1 MKIIQFIYKDNIIA
15 QQSADMYLNQI
26 DEVKWL
32 LADAYKCY
40 PDEIETRY
48 TTFELNPKLSN
59 YDATPIGIVCF
70 NSGYPQEVKGIFCG
84 IDEKSDE
91 FIDAM
96 LGKNVERFIEKNL
109 HFKF

>member
-84 IDEKSDE
+84 IDENSDE

>member
-1 MKIIQFIYKDNIIA
+1 MKIIQFIYNDTIIA
-15 QQSADMYLNQI
+15 QQNADMYLNQV

-32 LADAYKCY
+32 LADAYKCF

-59 YDATPIGIVCF
+59 YDVTPIGIICF
-70 NSGYPQEVKGIFCG
+70 NSGYPIKAKGIVST
-84 IDEKSDE
+84 INENSDE
-91 FIDAM
+91 FVDAM
-96 LGKNVERFIEKNL
+96 IGINVDNFIEKHL

>member
-1 MKIIQFIYKDNIIA
+1 MKIVQFIYKDSIIA
-15 QQSADMYLNQI
+15 QQSAEMYLNQI

-32 LADAYKCY
+32 LADAYNCL

-59 YDATPIGIVCF
+59 YDVTPIGIVCF
-70 NSGYPQEVKGIFCG
+70 NSGYPEAAKGIFCG
-84 IDEKSDE
+84 INENSDE

-96 LGKNVERFIEKNL
+96 LGKNVDNFIEKHL
-109 HFKF
+109 HFKL

>member
-1 MKIIQFIYKDNIIA
+1 MKIIQFIYNDTIIA
-15 QQSADMYLNQI
+15 QQNADMYLNQV

-32 LADAYKCY
+32 LADAYKCF

-59 YDATPIGIVCF
+59 YDVTNKGIVCF
-70 NSGYPQEVKGIFCG
+70 NSGYPQVAKGIVST
-84 IDEKSDE
+84 INENSDE
-91 FIDAM
+91 FVDAM
-96 LGKNVERFIEKNL
+96 IGINVEKFIEKHL